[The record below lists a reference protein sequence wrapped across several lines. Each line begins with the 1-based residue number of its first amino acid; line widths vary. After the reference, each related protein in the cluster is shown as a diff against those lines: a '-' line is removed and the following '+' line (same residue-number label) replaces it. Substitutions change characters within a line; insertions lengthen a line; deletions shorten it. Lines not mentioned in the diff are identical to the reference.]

1 MQRLIIA
8 QCSHVPVCVHQQ
20 PWLIGPYVLVA
31 APVQTHSRV
40 QWPVVRM
47 QHSQACSGTGYS
59 ASEPAHSTPNH
70 RLQSMLKTLIP
81 ELQTCADI
89 LLDSNVWND
98 EEKWKNKNADKF
110 KDYDFV
116 GPFWNVSVDH
126 KASVDEIAIFHKSLK
141 NIVKII
147 VDAIQYQ
154 KDSQAQDTSDR
165 TSKHTD
171 QWGSL
176 KKYLTDLE
184 LTLHEHVRNPSNAR
198 IPNVVTFSMLT
209 HKTTWE
215 NWIEGCI
222 DDARLYNIWHFFAQ
236 RMANFCS
243 FFVDILQDLST
254 NEEHWPTYVEKILY
268 FCREVARNTHIL
280 DKLRKVDNMAETDIR
295 TFVTNIQNTLEI
307 PFWLRIDAKKL
318 ELKKVKTF
326 AKDLLIAPST
336 RELKKLYK
344 KGNLRALIM
353 CIHAME
359 DQNNIAESDR
369 AEINNSL
376 LRDEEKLMLYARKY
390 NPSPIFADLENM
402 NRGTL
407 EATVIRML
415 RDLCMLPTKRP
426 NLEEFSD
433 DKLVS
438 YGETLLAKYPCEKF
452 PSRHDHIDRE
462 LIKRLASTVHLP
474 EDDLQTILK
483 MPTKTIHDF
492 YRRYDEVE
500 KLKSSYPEIS
510 FYSIT
515 ASQLGVTLWSGLK
528 AHTIS
533 LQTGFCN
540 NADEGILD
548 LTICRY
554 NQKHS
559 LEPRDMDV
567 SFLLTTKSVGGETKR
582 SNVTQF
588 MQLTFGYED
597 LHGKLYCL
605 LYVHDPA
612 TETDGRKQNSKIMH
626 SYAIPYTHTREPTN
640 NQKAKLLYFLDEC
653 ATKIGQPVP
662 RETINQSLNRQL
674 YRACDAK
681 RRMERPTRS
690 VPTKHTD

>member
-1 MQRLIIA
+1 MT
-8 QCSHVPVCVHQQ
+8 VCTTYGIFLLNE
-20 PWLIGPYVLVA
+20 W
-31 APVQTHSRV
+31 RV
-40 QWPVVRM
+40 
-47 QHSQACSGTGYS
+47 
-59 ASEPAHSTPNH
+59 
-70 RLQSMLKTLIP
+70 
-81 ELQTCADI
+81 
-89 LLDSNVWND
+89 
-98 EEKWKNKNADKF
+98 
-110 KDYDFV
+110 
-116 GPFWNVSVDH
+116 
-126 KASVDEIAIFHKSLK
+126 
-141 NIVKII
+141 
-147 VDAIQYQ
+147 
-154 KDSQAQDTSDR
+154 
-165 TSKHTD
+165 
-171 QWGSL
+171 
-176 KKYLTDLE
+176 
-184 LTLHEHVRNPSNAR
+184 
-198 IPNVVTFSMLT
+198 
-209 HKTTWE
+209 
-215 NWIEGCI
+215 
-222 DDARLYNIWHFFAQ
+222 FA
-236 RMANFCS
+236 
-243 FFVDILQDLST
+243 FFVRILQDLST
-254 NEEHWPTYVEKILY
+254 SEENWPTCVDKILC
-268 FCREVARNTHIL
+268 FCRDVTRNTKIL
-280 DKLRKVDNMAETDIR
+280 DKLQKIDNMPETKIR
-295 TFVTNIQNTLEI
+295 TFVTNIQDTLEI
-307 PFWLRIDAKKL
+307 PFWLCIDAKKL

-344 KGNLRALIM
+344 KGNLGALIM

-390 NPSPIFADLENM
+390 NPSPIFADLESM

-433 DKLVS
+433 DTLVS

-452 PSRHDHIDRE
+452 PSRHDRVNNE

-474 EDDLQTILK
+474 EDDQQTILK
-483 MPTKTIHDF
+483 MPIETMRQY

-500 KLKSSYPEIS
+500 KLKSLYPEIS

-515 ASQLGVTLWSGLK
+515 ASQLEVTLWSGLK
-528 AHTIS
+528 AYTIS

-540 NADEGILD
+540 DADEEILD

-567 SFLLTTKSVGGETKR
+567 SFLLTTKSVSGETKR
-582 SNVTQF
+582 RNVTQF
-588 MQLTFGYED
+588 MQLTFGYKD
-597 LHGKLYCL
+597 YHGKLYCL

-612 TETDGRKQNSKIMH
+612 HETDGNKQNSKIMN
-626 SYAIPYTHTREPTN
+626 SYYIPYTHTKEPTN
-640 NQKAKLLYFLDEC
+640 NQEATLRDFLDKC

-674 YRACDAK
+674 YRACDAE
-681 RRMERPTRS
+681 RRTERHTRS

>member
-8 QCSHVPVCVHQQ
+8 RCSHVPVCVHEQ
-20 PWLIGPYVLVA
+20 PRLIRPYVLVA

-40 QWPVVRM
+40 QWPVVCM

-59 ASEPAHSTPNH
+59 ASEPVHSTSNH
-70 RLQSMLKTLIP
+70 ELQSMLKTLIP
-81 ELQTCADI
+81 ELQTCANI
-89 LLDSNVWND
+89 LLDLNVWND
-98 EEKWKNKNADKF
+98 EQKWKNKNADMF
-110 KDYDFV
+110 KKDDFIS
-116 GPFWNVSVDH
+116 PFWNVSVDH
-126 KASVDEIAIFHKSLK
+126 EASTDKIAIFHKSLK
-141 NIVKII
+141 NMVKII

-154 KDSQAQDTSDR
+154 KDSLTQDTSDP

-176 KKYLTDLE
+176 KKYLADLE
-184 LTLHEHVRNPSNAR
+184 FTLHQYVRNPSNGR
-198 IPNVVTFSMLT
+198 FTNVVTFSMLT
-209 HKTTWE
+209 HETTWE
-215 NWIEGCI
+215 NWIQGCI
-222 DDARLYNIWHFFAQ
+222 HDDRLYKIWHFFAK
-236 RMANFCS
+236 RMASFCI
-243 FFVDILQDLST
+243 FFVDILDDLST
-254 NEEHWPTYVEKILY
+254 NKEDWTTCVDKILD
-268 FCREVARNTHIL
+268 FCYDCAWGTDIL
-280 DKLRKVDNMAETDIR
+280 DKLRKVDDMPEQRIR
-295 TFVTNIQNTLEI
+295 IYVKEIEDTFEI
-307 PFWLRIDAKKL
+307 PFWLRIDAKNL
-318 ELKKVKTF
+318 ELEKVKRY
-326 AKDLLIAPST
+326 AKDLLIAPNA
-336 RELKKLYK
+336 RELDKLYK
-344 KGNLRALIM
+344 GNRGALIK

-369 AEINNSL
+369 VEINNSL

-433 DKLVS
+433 DTLVS

-474 EDDLQTILK
+474 DDDSQTILK
-483 MPTKTIHDF
+483 MPTKTRHQCHI
-492 YRRYDEVE
+492 RYDEVE
-500 KLKSSYPEIS
+500 KLKSLYPQIS

-528 AHTIS
+528 AYTIS

-540 NADEGILD
+540 DADEGILD

-582 SNVTQF
+582 RNVTQF
-588 MQLTFGYED
+588 MQLTFGYKD
-597 LHGKLYCL
+597 YHGKLYCL

-612 TETDGRKQNSKIMH
+612 HETDGNKQNSKIMN
-626 SYAIPYTHTREPTN
+626 SYYIPYTHTEEPTN
-640 NQKAKLLYFLDEC
+640 NQEATLRDFLKKC

-662 RETINQSLNRQL
+662 METINQSLNRQL
-674 YRACDAK
+674 YRACDAE
-681 RRMERPTRS
+681 RRMERHTRS